1 MLRRKIQRDPDQ
13 ALCQQELLELQEH
26 NASIQESTEHQIN
39 HTNMLAMVLSSNR
52 IIGKR
57 EKKKKTRTIG
67 KQMGR
72 EAQEVRKTSPDKQS
86 NYIIYLTN

>member
-1 MLRRKIQRDPDQ
+1 
-13 ALCQQELLELQEH
+13 
-26 NASIQESTEHQIN
+26 
-39 HTNMLAMVLSSNR
+39 MLAMVLSSNR